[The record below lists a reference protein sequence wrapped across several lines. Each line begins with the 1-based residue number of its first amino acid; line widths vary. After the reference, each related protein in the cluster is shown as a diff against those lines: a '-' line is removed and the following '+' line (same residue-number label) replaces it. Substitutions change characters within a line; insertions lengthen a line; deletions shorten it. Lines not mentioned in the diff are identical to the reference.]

1 MKCFNVGILGTGI
14 IAQSMAFTLNA
25 LKDKGEVVPY
35 AIASRSLKKAEK
47 FAREWH
53 FEKAYGSYEALVSDP
68 AVDLIYIATPHSLHY
83 EHALLCLNHSKNTL
97 VEKSFTANAKQAQKL
112 LSLAADKKVF
122 LAEAV
127 WTRYMPSRKIITDLL
142 DSGAIGRFTTL
153 DATFSVPI
161 HEIPR
166 MHDPSLCGGALLD
179 LGVYVLT
186 TASMYFGDEIIKTD
200 SSCSLYPTGVDATDN
215 IILTYKDGKKA
226 TLHASMT
233 EESHNCVKVCGSA
246 GYLTWESNNN
256 PRNIELHSPDGTLL
270 QKISIPEQI
279 NGYEY
284 EILACKRAI
293 EDGET
298 ECEDMPHAETLT
310 IMKQMDALRQEWGI
324 KYPFE
329 A

>member
-1 MKCFNVGILGTGI
+1 MKYFNVGILGTGS

-25 LKDKGEVVPY
+25 LKDKGGVVPY
-35 AIASRSLKKAEK
+35 AIASRSLEKAEK
-47 FAREWH
+47 FAQEWH
-53 FEKAYGSYEALVSDP
+53 FEKAYGDYEALVSDP
-68 AVDLIYIATPHSLHY
+68 AVDLIYIATPHSMHY
-83 EHALLCLNHSKNTL
+83 EHALLSLNHNKNTL
-97 VEKSFTANAKQAQKL
+97 VEKSFTANANQTQEL
-112 LSLAADKKVF
+112 LSLAADKNVF

-142 DSGAIGRFTTL
+142 NSGAIGRL
-153 DATFSVPI
+153 SILEATFSVPI

-166 MHDPSLCGGALLD
+166 MHDPALCGGALLD

-186 TASMYFGDEIIKTD
+186 TASMYFGNKILKTY
-200 SSCSLYPTGVDATDN
+200 SSCTLYPTGVDATDN
-215 IILTYKDGKKA
+215 ITFTYEDGKTA
-226 TLHASMT
+226 ILHASMI
-233 EESHNCVKVCGSA
+233 EESHNCVKIYGST

-256 PRNIELHSPDGTLL
+256 PHNIELHSSDGSLL
-270 QKISIPEQI
+270 QKISVPEQI

-293 EDGET
+293 EDGKT

-310 IMKQMDALRQEWGI
+310 IMKQMDSLRQEWGI

-329 A
+329 L